1 MIKNYQHSMK
11 KEFGINVISTA
22 CGVMP
27 HTIRTWEK
35 RYQVFSPERSEGG
48 QRLYN
53 EADFAKAKLIVALI
67 EQGHTISSLARHSL
81 QDLRSFLVVN
91 NGENSESD
99 KMLTS
104 VETKKLLQ
112 HLANFN
118 IDLVASGMQH
128 LRLSIGVKEFIFKI
142 VLPVMREIEKLALK
156 GLYSVTQEHIIS
168 TIVRDQ
174 LGQINLA
181 NEGPNTDRFALATP
195 EGNLHELPILIA
207 EIICNANRVSTNYLG
222 ASHPA
227 ECLSEAVN
235 ALKCK
240 TIVMGVISSAQ
251 WNYEN
256 NIVSYLESM
265 DKYLKNKVK
274 VILGGGSEV
283 DFPEF
288 KNIDNVKVV
297 KSFEDF
303 DKMLIELK

>member
-1 MIKNYQHSMK
+1 MK

-22 CGVMP
+22 CGVKP

-35 RYQVFSPERSEGG
+35 RYQVFTPERSKGG
-48 QRLYN
+48 QRLYS
-53 EADFAKAKLIVALI
+53 EVDLDKAKLIVALI

-81 QDLRSFLVVN
+81 QDLRSLLVVN
-91 NGENSESD
+91 KGEDSESG
-99 KMLTS
+99 KMFTS
-104 VETKKLLQ
+104 VETKRLLQ

-142 VLPVMREIEKLALK
+142 VLPVMHEIEKLYLK
-156 GLYSVTQEHIIS
+156 GMYSVTQEHIIS
-168 TIVRDQ
+168 TIVGDQ
-174 LGQINLA
+174 LHQINLS
-181 NEGPNTDRFALATP
+181 NQGPNHDRFALATP
-195 EGNLHELPILIA
+195 EGNIHELPIMIA
-207 EIICNANRVSTNYLG
+207 EIICNANRFSTNYLG

-251 WNYEN
+251 WNYEK
-256 NIVSYLESM
+256 NIVPYLESM
-265 DKYLKNKVK
+265 DKYLKNNVK
-274 VILGGGSEV
+274 VVLGGGREV

-288 KNIDNVKVV
+288 KNIENVKVI

-303 DKMLIELK
+303 DKLLIELK

>member
-1 MIKNYQHSMK
+1 MK

-35 RYQVFSPERSEGG
+35 RYQVFTPERSEGG
-48 QRLYN
+48 QRLYS
-53 EADFAKAKLIVALI
+53 EVDLTKAKLIVALI

-81 QDLRSFLVVN
+81 QDLRSLLVVK

-104 VETKKLLQ
+104 VEIKKLLH

-118 IDLVASGMQH
+118 IDLVASGLQH
-128 LRLSIGVKEFIFKI
+128 LRVSIGVKDFIFKI
-142 VLPVMREIEKLALK
+142 VLPVMHEIERLALK
-156 GLYSVTQEHIIS
+156 GIYSVTQEHIIS

-181 NEGPNTDRFALATP
+181 NEGPNHDRFALATP

-251 WNYEN
+251 WNYEK
-256 NIVSYLESM
+256 NIIQYLELI
-265 DKYLKNKVK
+265 DKYLKNKVI

-283 DFPEF
+283 DFPGF
-288 KNIDNVKVV
+288 KNIENVKVI

-303 DKMLIELK
+303 DKLLIELK

>member
-1 MIKNYQHSMK
+1 MK

-35 RYQVFSPERSEGG
+35 RYQVFTPERSKGG
-48 QRLYN
+48 QRLYS
-53 EADFAKAKLIVALI
+53 EVDLTKAKLIVALI

-81 QDLRSFLVVN
+81 QDLRSLLVVK

-104 VETKKLLQ
+104 VEIKKLLH

-118 IDLVASGMQH
+118 IDLVASGLQH
-128 LRLSIGVKEFIFKI
+128 LRVSIGVKDFIFKI
-142 VLPVMREIEKLALK
+142 ILPVMHEIERLALK
-156 GLYSVTQEHIIS
+156 GIYSVTQEHIIS

-181 NEGPNTDRFALATP
+181 NEGPNHDRFALATP
-195 EGNLHELPILIA
+195 EGNFHELPILIA

-251 WNYEN
+251 WNYEK
-256 NIVSYLESM
+256 NIVPYLESM

-274 VILGGGSEV
+274 VVLGGGSEV

-288 KNIDNVKVV
+288 KNIENVKVI

-303 DKMLIELK
+303 DKLLIELK

>member
-1 MIKNYQHSMK
+1 MK
-11 KEFGINVISTA
+11 KEFGINVISNA
-22 CGVMP
+22 CGVKP

-35 RYQVFSPERSEGG
+35 RYQVFTPERSKGG
-48 QRLYN
+48 QRLYSEN
-53 EADFAKAKLIVALI
+53 DLTKAKLIVALI
-67 EQGHTISSLARHSL
+67 EQGHTISNLARHPL
-81 QDLRSFLVVN
+81 QELRSLLVVK
-91 NGENSESD
+91 NGEDSESD
-99 KMLTS
+99 KMRTY

-118 IDLVASGMQH
+118 IDQVASVMQH
-128 LRLSIGVKEFIFKI
+128 LRLSLGVKEFIFKI
-142 VLPVMREIEKLALK
+142 VLPVIHEIEKLYLK
-156 GLYSVTQEHIIS
+156 GIYSVTQEHIIS

-181 NEGPNTDRFALATP
+181 NEGPNHDRFALATP
-195 EGNLHELPILIA
+195 EGNLHELPIMIA
-207 EIICNANRVSTNYLG
+207 EIICNANRFSTNYLG

-251 WNYEN
+251 WNYEK
-256 NIVSYLESM
+256 NIVPYLESM
-265 DKYLKNKVK
+265 DKYLKNNVK
-274 VILGGGSEV
+274 VVLGGGREV

-288 KNIDNVKVV
+288 KNIENVKVV

-303 DKMLIELK
+303 DKMLVEIKLSLR

>member
-1 MIKNYQHSMK
+1 MK

-22 CGVMP
+22 CGVKS

-35 RYQVFSPERSEGG
+35 RYQVFTPERSKGG
-48 QRLYN
+48 QRLYS
-53 EADFAKAKLIVALI
+53 EVDLAKAKLIVALI

-81 QDLRSFLVVN
+81 QDLRSLLVVN
-91 NGENSESD
+91 KGEDSESG
-99 KMLTS
+99 KMFTS
-104 VETKKLLQ
+104 VETKRLLQ

-118 IDLVASGMQH
+118 IDMVASGMQH

-142 VLPVMREIEKLALK
+142 VLPVMQEIEKLYLK
-156 GLYSVTQEHIIS
+156 GMYSVTQEHIIS
-168 TIVRDQ
+168 TIVGDQ
-174 LGQINLA
+174 LHQINLS
-181 NEGPNTDRFALATP
+181 NQGPNPGRFAIATP
-195 EGNLHELPILIA
+195 EGNVHELPILIA

-251 WNYEN
+251 WNYEK
-256 NIVSYLESM
+256 NIVPYLESM

-274 VILGGGSEV
+274 VLLGGGSEV

-288 KNIDNVKVV
+288 KNIENVKVI

-303 DKMLIELK
+303 DKLLIELK

>member
-1 MIKNYQHSMK
+1 MK

-22 CGVMP
+22 CGVKP

-35 RYQVFSPERSEGG
+35 RYQVFTPERSKGG
-48 QRLYN
+48 QRLYS
-53 EADFAKAKLIVALI
+53 EVDLAKAKLIVALI

-81 QDLRSFLVVN
+81 QDLRSLLVVN
-91 NGENSESD
+91 KGEDSESG
-99 KMLTS
+99 KMFTS
-104 VETKKLLQ
+104 VETKRLLQ

-118 IDLVASGMQH
+118 IDMVASGMQH

-142 VLPVMREIEKLALK
+142 VLPVMQEIEKLYLK
-156 GLYSVTQEHIIS
+156 GMYSVTQEHIIS
-168 TIVRDQ
+168 TIVGDQ
-174 LGQINLA
+174 LHQINLS
-181 NEGPNTDRFALATP
+181 NQGPNHDRFALATP
-195 EGNLHELPILIA
+195 EGNLHELPIMIA
-207 EIICNANRVSTNYLG
+207 EIICNANRFSTNYLG

-251 WNYEN
+251 WNYEK
-256 NIVSYLESM
+256 NIVPYLESM

-274 VILGGGSEV
+274 VLLGGGSEV

-288 KNIDNVKVV
+288 KNIENVKVI

-303 DKMLIELK
+303 DKLLIELK

>member
-1 MIKNYQHSMK
+1 MK

-35 RYQVFSPERSEGG
+35 RYQVFTPERSEGG
-48 QRLYN
+48 QRLYS
-53 EADFAKAKLIVALI
+53 EVDLAKAKLIVALI

-81 QDLRSFLVVN
+81 QDLRSLLVVN
-91 NGENSESD
+91 KGEDSESG
-99 KMLTS
+99 KMFTS
-104 VETKKLLQ
+104 VETKRLLQ

-118 IDLVASGMQH
+118 IDMVASGMQH

-142 VLPVMREIEKLALK
+142 VLPVMQEIEKLYLK
-156 GLYSVTQEHIIS
+156 GMYSVTQEHIIS
-168 TIVRDQ
+168 TIVGDQ
-174 LGQINLA
+174 LHQINLS
-181 NEGPNTDRFALATP
+181 NQGPNPDRIALATP

-207 EIICNANRVSTNYLG
+207 EIICHVNRFSTNYLG

-240 TIVMGVISSAQ
+240 TIVMGVISSEQ
-251 WNYEN
+251 WNYEKQ
-256 NIVSYLESM
+256 IIPYLRSM
-265 DKYLKNKVK
+265 DKYLKNKVI
-274 VILGGGSEV
+274 VVLGGGSEI
-283 DFPEF
+283 DFPDF
-288 KNIDNVKVV
+288 KNIENVKVV

-303 DKMLIELK
+303 DKFLIELK

>member
-1 MIKNYQHSMK
+1 MK

-35 RYQVFSPERSEGG
+35 RYQVFTPERSEGG
-48 QRLYN
+48 HRLYS
-53 EADFAKAKLIVALI
+53 EVDLAKAKLIVALI

-81 QDLRSFLVVN
+81 QDLRSLLVVN
-91 NGENSESD
+91 KGEDSESG
-99 KMLTS
+99 KMFTS
-104 VETKKLLQ
+104 VETKRLLQ

-118 IDLVASGMQH
+118 IDMVASGMQH

-142 VLPVMREIEKLALK
+142 VLPVMQEIEKLYLK
-156 GLYSVTQEHIIS
+156 GMYSVTQEHIIS
-168 TIVRDQ
+168 TIVGDQ
-174 LGQINLA
+174 LHQINLS
-181 NEGPNTDRFALATP
+181 NQGPNPDRIALATP

-240 TIVMGVISSAQ
+240 IIVMGVISSDQ
-251 WNYEN
+251 WNYEKK
-256 NIVSYLESM
+256 IIPYLRSM
-265 DKYLKNKVK
+265 DKYLKNKVI

-288 KNIDNVKVV
+288 KNIENVKVI

>member
-1 MIKNYQHSMK
+1 MK

-22 CGVMP
+22 CGVKP

-35 RYQVFSPERSEGG
+35 RYQVFTPERSKGG
-48 QRLYN
+48 QRLYS
-53 EADFAKAKLIVALI
+53 EVDLAKAKLIVALI

-81 QDLRSFLVVN
+81 QDLRSLLVVN
-91 NGENSESD
+91 KGEDSESG
-99 KMLTS
+99 KMFTS
-104 VETKKLLQ
+104 VETKRLLQ

-118 IDLVASGMQH
+118 IDMVASGMQH

-142 VLPVMREIEKLALK
+142 VLPVMQEIEKLYLK
-156 GLYSVTQEHIIS
+156 GMYSVTQEHIIS
-168 TIVRDQ
+168 TIVGDQ
-174 LGQINLA
+174 LHQINLS
-181 NEGPNTDRFALATP
+181 NQGPNHDRFALATP
-195 EGNLHELPILIA
+195 EGNLHELPIMIA

-251 WNYEN
+251 WNYEK
-256 NIVSYLESM
+256 NIVPYLESM

-274 VILGGGSEV
+274 VLLGGGSEV

-288 KNIDNVKVV
+288 KNIENVKVI

-303 DKMLIELK
+303 DKLLIELK

>member
-1 MIKNYQHSMK
+1 MK

-35 RYQVFSPERSEGG
+35 RYQVFTPERSEGG
-48 QRLYN
+48 QRLYS
-53 EADFAKAKLIVALI
+53 EVDLTKAKLIVALI

-81 QDLRSFLVVN
+81 QDLRSLLVVK

-104 VETKKLLQ
+104 VEIKKLLH

-118 IDLVASGMQH
+118 IDLVASGLQH
-128 LRLSIGVKEFIFKI
+128 LRVSIGVKDFIFKI
-142 VLPVMREIEKLALK
+142 VLPVMHEIERLALK
-156 GLYSVTQEHIIS
+156 GIYSVTQEHIIS

-181 NEGPNTDRFALATP
+181 NEGPNHDRFALATP

-251 WNYEN
+251 WNYEK
-256 NIVSYLESM
+256 NIIQYLELI
-265 DKYLKNKVK
+265 DKYLKNKVI

-288 KNIDNVKVV
+288 MNIENVKVI

-303 DKMLIELK
+303 DKLLIELK

>member
-1 MIKNYQHSMK
+1 MK

-35 RYQVFSPERSEGG
+35 RYQVFTPERSEGG
-48 QRLYN
+48 HRLYS
-53 EADFAKAKLIVALI
+53 EVDLAKAKLIVALI

-81 QDLRSFLVVN
+81 QDLRSLLVVN
-91 NGENSESD
+91 KGEDSESG
-99 KMLTS
+99 KMFTS
-104 VETKKLLQ
+104 VETKRLLQ

-118 IDLVASGMQH
+118 IDMVASGMQH

-142 VLPVMREIEKLALK
+142 VLPVMHEIEKLYLK
-156 GLYSVTQEHIIS
+156 GMYSVTQEHIIS
-168 TIVRDQ
+168 TIVGDQ
-174 LGQINLA
+174 LHQINLS
-181 NEGPNTDRFALATP
+181 NQGPNPDRIALATP

-207 EIICNANRVSTNYLG
+207 EIICHVNRFSTNYLG

-240 TIVMGVISSAQ
+240 IIVMGVISSDQ
-251 WNYEN
+251 WNYEKK
-256 NIVSYLESM
+256 IIPYLRSM
-265 DKYLKNKVK
+265 DKYLKNKVI
-274 VILGGGSEV
+274 VMLGGGSEV

-288 KNIDNVKVV
+288 KNIENVKVV

>member
-1 MIKNYQHSMK
+1 MK

-35 RYQVFSPERSEGG
+35 RYQVFTPERSEGG
-48 QRLYN
+48 QRLYS
-53 EADFAKAKLIVALI
+53 EVDLAKAKLIVALI

-81 QDLRSFLVVN
+81 QDLRSLLVVN
-91 NGENSESD
+91 KGEDSESG
-99 KMLTS
+99 KMFTS
-104 VETKKLLQ
+104 VETKRLLQ

-118 IDLVASGMQH
+118 IDMVASGMQH

-142 VLPVMREIEKLALK
+142 VLPVMQEIEKLYLK
-156 GLYSVTQEHIIS
+156 GMYSVTQEHIIS
-168 TIVRDQ
+168 TIVGDQ
-174 LGQINLA
+174 LHQINLS
-181 NEGPNTDRFALATP
+181 NQGPNPDRIALATP

-207 EIICNANRVSTNYLG
+207 EIICHVNRFSTNYLG

-240 TIVMGVISSAQ
+240 IIVMGVISSAQ
-251 WNYEN
+251 WNYEKK
-256 NIVSYLESM
+256 IIPYLRSM
-265 DKYLKNKVK
+265 DKYLKNKVI
-274 VILGGGSEV
+274 VMLGGGSEI

-288 KNIDNVKVV
+288 KNIENVKVV